1 MNIESLKQFL
11 AGISAQE
18 SFFFLGFLAGAF
30 LIGFILAWVIWGSRS
45 RKYRK
50 LMAQKDSALSETEI
64 EDMRHTLTER
74 EKLIEELDAELK
86 ALKLKQNSSIEDQA
100 VIEALKRDNSGLLAQ
115 IKTLK
120 GEIQAMEQEQAST
133 NESGDAATISTQLDA
148 RLAQI
153 EEKLSAI
160 QLGTPEQEQ
169 LSTSNEAAETNP
181 SPIEDDG
188 QQVSD
193 AKQLVLSSLGTTIPK
208 ATPDDRDDLKLING
222 IGPFLEQQLNDIG
235 FYTFSQLAALDKPT
249 GKALAVTIGYLP
261 ERVAKDGWVRQAR
274 HFNVLKQED
283 PNALKRIAE
292 YPTDITD
299 LQIFKGIGSKEED
312 LLKSNGYHNWE
323 DIAQAG
329 FDDVNKLL
337 GELLESKFTSTLSQQ
352 AQMAVEGK
360 WEKLKAFQDFLN

>member
-1 MNIESLKQFL
+1 
-11 AGISAQE
+11 
-18 SFFFLGFLAGAF
+18 
-30 LIGFILAWVIWGSRS
+30 
-45 RKYRK
+45 
-50 LMAQKDSALSETEI
+50 
-64 EDMRHTLTER
+64 
-74 EKLIEELDAELK
+74 
-86 ALKLKQNSSIEDQA
+86 
-100 VIEALKRDNSGLLAQ
+100 
-115 IKTLK
+115 
-120 GEIQAMEQEQAST
+120 
-133 NESGDAATISTQLDA
+133 
-148 RLAQI
+148 
-153 EEKLSAI
+153 
-160 QLGTPEQEQ
+160 
-169 LSTSNEAAETNP
+169 
-181 SPIEDDG
+181 
-188 QQVSD
+188 
-193 AKQLVLSSLGTTIPK
+193 LGTTIPK
-208 ATPDDRDDLKLING
+208 ATADDRDDLKLING

-312 LLKSNGYHNWE
+312 VLKSNGYHNWE
-323 DIAQAG
+323 DMAQAG